1 MDRRMLGFQMW
12 KYHLSGIL
20 HYSLDRQWED
30 LDALVSPQLR
40 YPDGRVIFGSGM
52 IMYPDAK
59 GVPTPSIRIDTIR
72 DALEDYEYLCLLE
85 KLIKANPASPAAVEA
100 AAYMSD
106 AAHKLVP
113 CYEATGNG
121 LRGSWKTLQWELD
134 PYVLLKYR
142 KGIMD
147 RIETLQK

>member
-1 MDRRMLGFQMW
+1 MKHFCITL
-12 KYHLSGIL
+12 LL
-20 HYSLDRQWED
+20 
-30 LDALVSPQLR
+30 ALVAYNAYTQNPNLHIEAYTTFLQ
-40 YPDGRVIFGSGM
+40 V
-52 IMYPDAK
+52 
-59 GVPTPSIRIDTIR
+59 
-72 DALEDYEYLCLLE
+72 
-85 KLIKANPASPAAVEA
+85 KANPASPAAVEA